1 MGGLEAPAPWQA
13 LRLCPGG
20 FPEAQGRVSPAQT
33 GPGRIAVDRSPADN
47 QQPPPRHLDQ
57 GCALPRTGAEA
68 GGGSLCPFY
77 RQGAPP
83 PTPAVQKASRD
94 SGVCARRE
102 RDSAHPASGKAPQK
116 VQPSPQ
122 SATAGVGGGVG
133 QCSASGPLIT
143 QNSSAASPRPPPAG
157 PGTRTLRS
165 SWGGCASLNPLP
177 TLTQSPPEASAA
189 WAGAPTPTS
198 PSRAGGLTAARQ
210 ALAQSTDGSH
220 GRCPR
225 RPHPTCKS
233 RRAARVPRPRR
244 AVTALHQP
252 VALGGVR
259 AWAPDGWVCAGVGA
273 GPRML

>member
-122 SATAGVGGGVG
+122 SATAGVGGGGCGAV
-133 QCSASGPLIT
+133 QRV
-143 QNSSAASPRPPPAG
+143 RPAH
-157 PGTRTLRS
+157 
-165 SWGGCASLNPLP
+165 
-177 TLTQSPPEASAA
+177 
-189 WAGAPTPTS
+189 
-198 PSRAGGLTAARQ
+198 RAELQRCLTAA
-210 ALAQSTDGSH
+210 AP
-220 GRCPR
+220 GRSGHPHLTFFLGRLCLSEPPANAHPEPPR
-225 RPHPTCKS
+225 S
-233 RRAARVPRPRR
+233 
-244 AVTALHQP
+244 
-252 VALGGVR
+252 
-259 AWAPDGWVCAGVGA
+259 
-273 GPRML
+273 